1 MEKQDLQKRLLIAL
15 ALSILIFVGYG
26 YLMPQAPLITTDVNT
41 TASQTQVAPQTPNI
55 ISEST
60 PTVEENKETAPQNE
74 IADSEIELKVLNSK
88 FIWVIDKFARISQV
102 TLLEDKYK
110 EEGGYR
116 KLFTLEGAKPLEIRF
131 KDPTLAKEAFTVP
144 YTMDFSSKE
153 LTLGEEPKTVTFTQ
167 KLSTLSVTK
176 KVTFHSNG
184 SYDVEI
190 KTSHPAEYF
199 VTNGARPQADK
210 SKYMVAKGALIK
222 KASGET
228 EVIEDGDATGEESF
242 KDAKIISS
250 FDRYYTTLFYNLNTG
265 MNISVLKEPNGDPLM
280 FVALKGDYSFHGYIG
295 AKEYQGLSSINPEL
309 TSVIEYGWF
318 TFLSEPFFT
327 VIRWIHD
334 HVVANWGWAIV
345 LFTILVK
352 LILFPLSFKGMMS
365 MQKLKDLAPKMKDLK
380 EKYKDDKQKLNVKM
394 MELYQKNGANPLGG
408 CLPLLLQIP
417 IFFALYRVLLNT
429 DELQGAPWILWI
441 HDLAR
446 ADDQIL
452 IPFVNLPLPIL
463 PLLMGLSMYLQQ
475 RITPSNFTDP
485 LQEKIF
491 KFFPLIM
498 TVFFI
503 TFPAGLVLYWLTNN
517 LLSIAQQYYINRAHE
532 KKKQAEIA
540 SHHHKN

>member
-1 MEKQDLQKRLLIAL
+1 MEQQDLQKRLLIAL
-15 ALSILIFVGYG
+15 VLSILIFVGYG
-26 YLMPQAPLITTDVNT
+26 YLMP
-41 TASQTQVAPQTPNI
+41 SQTPLNTADINSTAPQTQTTPQTPTSS
-55 ISEST
+55 ISQST
-60 PTVEENKETAPQNE
+60 PVVEEDKAAIAPQAE
-74 IADSEIELKVLNSK
+74 IADSEVELKVLNGK
-88 FIWVIDKFARISQV
+88 FVWVIDKFARISQV

-110 EEGGYR
+110 EKDGEYR
-116 KLFTLEGAKPLEIRF
+116 KLFASEGAKPLEIRF
-131 KDPTLAKEAFTVP
+131 KDPALAKEAFTVP
-144 YTMDFSSKE
+144 YTMDFDSKE
-153 LTLGEEPKTVTFTQ
+153 LALGEEPQTVTFTQ

-184 SYDVEI
+184 SYNVEI
-190 KTSHPAEYF
+190 KTSQPAEYF

-228 EVIEDGDATGEESF
+228 DVIEDGDATGEESF
-242 KDAKIISS
+242 EGAKIISS
-250 FDRYYTTLFYNLNTG
+250 FDRYYTTLFYNLTTG
-265 MNISVLKEPNGDPLM
+265 MNVSVLKEANGDPLM
-280 FVALKGDYSFHGYIG
+280 FVALKSDYAFNGYIG
-295 AKEYQGLSSINPEL
+295 AKEYKGLSAINPEL

-327 VIRWIHD
+327 VIRWIHN

-345 LFTILVK
+345 IFTILVK

-417 IFFALYRVLLNT
+417 VFFALYRVLLNA

-441 HDLAR
+441 QDLSR
-446 ADDQIL
+446 MDQYW
-452 IPFVNLPLPIL
+452 VL

-491 KFFPLIM
+491 KFFPVIM
-498 TVFFI
+498 TAFFI
-503 TFPAGLVLYWLTNN
+503 SFPAGLVLYWLTNN
-517 LLSIAQQYYINRAHE
+517 ILSIAQQYYINRAHE